1 MNKNFKSFNAMLRES
16 VVLEEVYGDGDSSS
30 KFCIVDKRV
39 QPGTGGT
46 ELIRL

>member
-1 MNKNFKSFNAMLRES
+1 M
-16 VVLEEVYGDGDSSS
+16 VLEEIYGVRDSSS

-39 QPGTGGT
+39 QLSTGGT